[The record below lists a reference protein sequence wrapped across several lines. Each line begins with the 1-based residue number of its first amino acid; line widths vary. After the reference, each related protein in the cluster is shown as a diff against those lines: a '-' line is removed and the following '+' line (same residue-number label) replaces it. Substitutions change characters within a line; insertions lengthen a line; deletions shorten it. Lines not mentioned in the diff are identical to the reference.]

1 MNKEIKKNNE
11 SCSENGAR
19 KLSIPCE
26 VYTRV
31 TGFYRPVSH
40 FNPGKR
46 EEFRNR
52 KYLSLER
59 MKTEAEGRR

>member
-1 MNKEIKKNNE
+1 M
-11 SCSENGAR
+11 
-19 KLSIPCE
+19 PCE

-59 MKTEAEGRR
+59 IKTVADGQR